1 MVMPYLSQV
10 SITWSSRTEPPACA
24 MYSTPL
30 LCARSILS
38 PNGKKASEPNDTPF
52 MVSSHAR
59 FSSRV
64 STFRF
69 FCEELLP
76 DAVSQNIFMI
86 VTDIDINCIITICT
100 ADFFYPRQI
109 HYFRMLAQIPYIRFI
124 TGKTCT
130 VDAALL
136 AGTDADSLPVFY
148 ITNRITLCIF

>member
-10 SITWSSRTEPPACA
+10 SITWSSRTEPPVCA
-24 MYSTPL
+24 MYATPL

-38 PNGKKASEPNDTPF
+38 PNGKKASDPNDTPF

-64 STFRF
+64 STFGFLWR
-69 FCEELLP
+69 
-76 DAVSQNIFMI
+76 I
-86 VTDIDINCIITICT
+86 VARCRQPKHLHGRHWYRHQLYYHDLHGG
-100 ADFFYPRQI
+100 FFYPRQI

-136 AGTDADSLPVFY
+136 AGTDADNLSVFY